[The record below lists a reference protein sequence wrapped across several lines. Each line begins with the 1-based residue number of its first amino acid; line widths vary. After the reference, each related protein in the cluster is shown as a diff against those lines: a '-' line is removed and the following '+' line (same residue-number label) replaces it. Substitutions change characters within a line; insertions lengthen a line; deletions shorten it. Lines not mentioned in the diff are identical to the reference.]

1 MLLVLELAF
10 DVLEEMTAERFSLRE
25 VIINSLGDVVIGIF
39 LAAPELNGH
48 ALRCWIIFVTVNV

>member
-25 VIINSLGDVVIGIF
+25 VIINSLGDVVVGIF

-48 ALRCWIIFVTVNV
+48 ALRCWIVLMTVNV